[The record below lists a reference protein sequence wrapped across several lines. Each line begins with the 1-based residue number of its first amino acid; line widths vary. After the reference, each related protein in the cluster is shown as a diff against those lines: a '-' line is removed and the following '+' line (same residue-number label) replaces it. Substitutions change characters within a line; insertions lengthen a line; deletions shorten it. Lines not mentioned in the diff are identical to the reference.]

1 MERFFSNA
9 VLECLGGWN
18 LGEIEQLEEAVNVLL
33 PIRARGGIKH
43 SPMAGRCEFG
53 IELFG
58 EPVHFG
64 AIGGG
69 LLGYQNISAGK
80 NASEA
85 VEHAVGAAENV
96 VAEVRVGF
104 IEPGC
109 ESNTTWNA
117 VDLSNGVSVWGENQ
131 VGTNDARNVA
141 RYAVVTL
148 KCDELLGLSRIEQ
161 IGYPFGHHLH
171 PKPLPQ
177 AFLYL

>member
-9 VLECLGGWN
+9 LLECLAGWN
-18 LGEIEQLEEAVNVLL
+18 LGEIEHLEEAVKVFL
-33 PIRARGGIKH
+33 PIRARCGIKH

-69 LLGYQNISAGK
+69 LLRDQNISAGK
-80 NASEA
+80 SASEA
-85 VEHAVGAAENV
+85 VEHSVGAAEDV
-96 VAEVRVGF
+96 VAEVCVGF

-109 ESNTTWNA
+109 ESNPSWNA
-117 VDLSNGVSVWGENQ
+117 IDLGYGVAICGEDE

-141 RYAVVTL
+141 RYPVVAL
-148 KCDELLGLSRIEQ
+148 EGNELWRFSCIEQ
-161 IGYPFGHHLH
+161 IGHPSGLATFGALAIE
-171 PKPLPQ
+171 LV
-177 AFLYL
+177 ARF